1 MNDADILTAT
11 KSAAPVATDAA
22 MLAERVTAICDAAAN
37 GRKGPRSVLF
47 LHTAPLLDIAR
58 EAVRGGR
65 VCDIDC
71 ATGGMDSLV
80 PLRSLV
86 DVLVPELRAD
96 APDLLDRYAPE
107 LLALHP
113 DLADGLALP
122 VARRLTRLANTPSE
136 RRSHRESEH
145 LFRTVNGLGRL
156 LHDLIGRTGTPVVLV
171 WRNLHEADAATLLA
185 FRRLSR
191 WAEQG
196 QTGLVSLATLDPGG
210 IPSSPPAGLPAAER
224 ACFDW
229 PAHHARLLGL
239 VREQFLGVEVAVEFD
254 AGKSG
259 AGDFS
264 SQTSVGTTTAAL
276 GPTPVAEALLL
287 LSIDVERGCAQAVRA
302 MGAATFTLNY
312 EAVLQ
317 LAAHVVAA
325 VTGQEEPFDEAR
337 FAAEWE
343 AAAPEEYYA
352 AIEFAVRRPADVRDV
367 LAVAWRA
374 AGFANSCLDDHET
387 SLACYRKALG
397 LADTPIQ
404 RARAR
409 MYLGLITGK
418 RLRRIAEA
426 EEHLDRGIA
435 EIDGRDD
442 EEARLERC
450 WLLNVRAL
458 MAFQQRDH
466 RRAMLMV
473 REAREVMRPLHS
485 SEAIHLKINL
495 ISNISVLLEKT
506 GKTDKAVALWQQFAA
521 FLGPSNELFA
531 KHYFFREGGLRLLAG
546 RSEDALNSYR
556 NSYEQ
561 CVRVDDPFH
570 AAVVARAAGYVAHQL
585 GRRDEAVEWY
595 ERVVRAGE
603 ACGDHESLA
612 ADRGTLAFLTRDA
625 GSAPVRP
632 DTKLN
637 RPFSLVN
644 TYLAGEG

>member
-22 MLAERVTAICDAAAN
+22 MVAERVTAICDAAAD
-37 GRKGPRSVLF
+37 GRKGPRSAIF
-47 LHTAPLLDIAR
+47 LGTVPLLDLAR
-58 EAVRGGR
+58 EAVRDGR
-65 VCDIDC
+65 VLDVDC

-80 PLRSLV
+80 PLRSLIE
-86 DVLVPELRAD
+86 VLVPELRTD
-96 APDLLDRYAPE
+96 APDLLDRYSPE
-107 LLALHP
+107 LVALHP
-113 DLADGLALP
+113 DLADVLDLP

-156 LHDLIGRTGTPVVLV
+156 LHDLLERTGAPVVLV

-191 WAEQG
+191 WADQG
-196 QTGLVSLATLDPGG
+196 QTRLVSLATLVPGG
-210 IPSSPPAGLPAAER
+210 IPNSPPAGLPAAEQ

-229 PAHHARLLGL
+229 PAHHARLLDL
-239 VREQFLGVEVAVEFD
+239 VREQSLGTEVAVEFD
-254 AGKSG
+254 AGTP
-259 AGDFS
+259 A
-264 SQTSVGTTTAAL
+264 GTTPAL
-276 GPTPVAEALLL
+276 GPTPIGEALLL
-287 LSIDVERGCAQAVRA
+287 LSIDVERGCAQAIRA
-302 MGAATFTLNY
+302 MGAAAFTLNY

-317 LAAHVVAA
+317 LAAHVIAA

-352 AIEFAVRRPADVRDV
+352 AIEFAVIRPADVRDV

-387 SLACYRKALG
+387 SLACYRQALG
-397 LADTPIQ
+397 LADTPLQ

-426 EEHLDRGIA
+426 EQHLDQGLA

-442 EEARLERC
+442 EDARLERC

-485 SEAIHLKINL
+485 SEATHLKINL

-506 GKTDKAVALWQQFAA
+506 GRTDKAVALWQQFAA

-531 KHYFFREGGLRLLAG
+531 KHYYFREGGLRLLAG
-546 RSEDALNSYR
+546 RSEDALTSYR

-561 CVRVDDPFH
+561 CVRIDDPFH

-585 GRRDEAVEWY
+585 GRQDEAVEWY

-603 ACGDHESLA
+603 ACGDHEALT
-612 ADRGTLAFLTRDA
+612 ADRGTLAFLSQDG

>member
-11 KSAAPVATDAA
+11 KSAASAATDAA
-22 MLAERVTAICDAAAN
+22 MVAEHVTAICAAAAD
-37 GRKGPRSVLF
+37 GRKGPRSVIF
-47 LHTAPLLDIAR
+47 LGAAPLLDLAR
-58 EAVRGGR
+58 EAARGGR
-65 VCDIDC
+65 VYDIDC
-71 ATGGMDSLV
+71 ACGGMDSLV
-80 PLRSLV
+80 PLRSLI
-86 DVLVPELRAD
+86 DILVPGLRAD
-96 APDLLDRYAPE
+96 APDLLDRYSPE

-113 DLADGLALP
+113 DLADGLELP

-145 LFRTVNGLGRL
+145 LFRTVNGLGQL
-156 LHDLIGRTGTPVVLV
+156 LHELLARTGTPIVLV

-191 WAEQG
+191 WANQG
-196 QTGLVSLATLDPGG
+196 QTVLVSLATLDPGG
-210 IPSSPPAGLPAAER
+210 IPNSPPAGLPAVDQ

-239 VREQFLGVEVAVEFD
+239 VRKQFLGIEVAVEFEPVEFEPAASGST
-254 AGKSG
+254 AGP
-259 AGDFS
+259 
-264 SQTSVGTTTAAL
+264 TATL
-276 GPTPVAEALLL
+276 GPTPIAEALLL
-287 LSIDVERGCAQAVRA
+287 LSIDVERGCARAIRA
-302 MGAATFTLNY
+302 MGTATFTLNY

-352 AIEFAVRRPADVRDV
+352 AIEFAVIRPADVRDV

-387 SLACYRKALG
+387 SLACYRQALG
-397 LADTPIQ
+397 LADTQIQ

-426 EEHLDRGIA
+426 EQHLDQGLA

-442 EEARLERC
+442 EDARLERC

-485 SEAIHLKINL
+485 SEATHLKINL

-531 KHYFFREGGLRLLAG
+531 KHYYFREGGLRLLAG
-546 RSEDALNSYR
+546 RSEDALASYR

-585 GRRDEAVEWY
+585 GRQDEAVEWY
-595 ERVVRAGE
+595 ERVVPAGE
-603 ACGDHESLA
+603 ACGDHESLD
-612 ADRGTLAFLTRDA
+612 ADRGTLSFLSGGA
-625 GSAPVRP
+625 GRAPVRP

>member
-22 MLAERVTAICDAAAN
+22 MVAERVTAICDAAAD
-37 GRKGPRSVLF
+37 GRKGPRSAIF
-47 LHTAPLLDIAR
+47 LGTVPLLDLAR
-58 EAVRGGR
+58 EAVRDGR
-65 VCDIDC
+65 VLDVDC

-80 PLRSLV
+80 PLRSLIE
-86 DVLVPELRAD
+86 VLVPELRTD
-96 APDLLDRYAPE
+96 APDLLDRYSPE
-107 LLALHP
+107 LVALHP
-113 DLADGLALP
+113 DLADVLDLP

-156 LHDLIGRTGTPVVLV
+156 LHDLLERTGAPVVLV

-191 WAEQG
+191 WADQG
-196 QTGLVSLATLDPGG
+196 QTRLVSLATLVPGG
-210 IPSSPPAGLPAAER
+210 IPNSPPAGLPAAEQ

-229 PAHHARLLGL
+229 PAHHARLLDL
-239 VREQFLGVEVAVEFD
+239 VREQSLGTEVAVEFD
-254 AGKSG
+254 AGTP
-259 AGDFS
+259 A
-264 SQTSVGTTTAAL
+264 GTTPAL
-276 GPTPVAEALLL
+276 GPTPIGEALLL
-287 LSIDVERGCAQAVRA
+287 LSIDVERGCAQAIRA

-317 LAAHVVAA
+317 LAAHVIAA

-352 AIEFAVRRPADVRDV
+352 AIEFAVIRPADVRDV

-387 SLACYRKALG
+387 SLACYRQALG
-397 LADTPIQ
+397 LADTPLQ

-426 EEHLDRGIA
+426 EQHLDQGLA
-435 EIDGRDD
+435 EIDGLDD
-442 EEARLERC
+442 EDARLERC

-485 SEAIHLKINL
+485 SEATHLKINL

-506 GKTDKAVALWQQFAA
+506 GRTDKAVALWQQFAA

-531 KHYFFREGGLRLLAG
+531 KHYYFREGGLRLLAG
-546 RSEDALNSYR
+546 RPEDALTSYR

-561 CVRVDDPFH
+561 CVRIDDPFH

-585 GRRDEAVEWY
+585 GRQDEAVEWY

-603 ACGDHESLA
+603 ACGDHEALT
-612 ADRGTLAFLTRDA
+612 ADRGTLAFLSQDG